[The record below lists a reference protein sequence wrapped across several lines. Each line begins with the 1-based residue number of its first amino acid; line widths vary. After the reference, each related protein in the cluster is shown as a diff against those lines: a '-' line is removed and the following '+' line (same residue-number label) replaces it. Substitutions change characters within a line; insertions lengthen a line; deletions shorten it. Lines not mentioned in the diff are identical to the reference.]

1 MGNSIGFGNINSY
14 WGIGATSNSISWGS
28 IYLENAN
35 DLLRA
40 YRIRVEADGGTVE
53 SLECI
58 ITIK

>member
-1 MGNSIGFGNINSY
+1 MANNIGFGTVNSY

-40 YRIRVEADGGTVE
+40 YRIRVEAAGGTVE

-58 ITIK
+58 KIIK

>member
-1 MGNSIGFGNINSY
+1 MANKIGFGNINSY
-14 WGIGATSNSISWGS
+14 WGIGVTSNSISWGS

-40 YRIRVEADGGTVE
+40 YRIRVEAAGGTVE

-58 ITIK
+58 KIIK